1 MSTIEKIF
9 YTCLFALAVVL
20 YAYMML
26 AFFMTLFFGGAQQ

>member
-20 YAYMML
+20 YAYMMI
-26 AFFMTLFFGGAQQ
+26 AFFVTFLFGGAQ

>member
-26 AFFMTLFFGGAQQ
+26 AFVCTFLFGGQPQ